1 MSAQK
6 EILGAVG
13 AGIGAVGAVG
23 SIGQK
28 LTKEQKGAKE
38 MRKAKGAMSNEAY
51 ARKIATLALADK
63 KASKKTTKYA
73 VREVRKALQDREL
86 KKKIAISQSD
96 KKMKR
101 EVK

>member
-6 EILGAVG
+6 ELLGAVG
-13 AGIGAVGAVG
+13 AGIGAAGAFG

-38 MRKAKGAMSNEAY
+38 MRKAKGAMSNEAA
-51 ARKIATLALADK
+51 ARKKAIVALADK
-63 KASKKTTKYA
+63 KDSKKRTKYNVKQ
-73 VREVRKALQDREL
+73 VRAALHDREL
-86 KKKIAISQSD
+86 KKKIALAQSD

-101 EVK
+101 EAK